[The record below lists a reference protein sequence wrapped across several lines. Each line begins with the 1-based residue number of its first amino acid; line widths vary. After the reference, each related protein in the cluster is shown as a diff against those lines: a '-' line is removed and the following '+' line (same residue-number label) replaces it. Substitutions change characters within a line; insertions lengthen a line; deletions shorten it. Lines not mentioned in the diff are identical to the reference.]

1 MNTKPLKTYG
11 KRTDKSM
18 RTIVRI
24 EKFRSKFHNK
34 LIDYLDGFDLTFN
47 QFKVLEVLY
56 HRGDLNIGS
65 ITKLTTSTPGNITVV
80 VRNLKR
86 DGWIKA
92 ISDPEDRRAS
102 ILTINEKGIEVIEKL
117 FPDHAK
123 NVHKLLE
130 VLSDDEL
137 DTLYELI
144 NKVYKAN

>member
-1 MNTKPLKTYG
+1 MNTQALKSYG

-34 LIDYLDGFDLTFN
+34 LVDYLDGFDLTFN

-65 ITKLTTSTPGNITVV
+65 ITKLTASTPGNITVV

-86 DGWIKA
+86 DEWITTIA
-92 ISDPEDRRAS
+92 DPEDRRAS
-102 ILTINEKGIEVIEKL
+102 ILTITGKGIKVIERL

-123 NVHKLLE
+123 NVHKSLE
-130 VLSDDEL
+130 VLSDEEL
-137 DTLYELI
+137 DTLYALL